1 MKAKRLL
8 STCVFVLILVLLLAG
23 PDDSA
28 AQGPSSLTVLISGP
42 TYDQGRN
49 LYRGRITVNDP
60 KNVYRLLYSVED
72 ADAGTVII
80 PETEINL
87 GGFNARPYEL
97 NGALFK
103 PERKYVLKVQAVDW
117 SGNLIPRA
125 AEGHLVNP
133 GEQFILASK
142 EFVHL
147 PPAPPRFEFRI
158 ESVNADYAAGTLII
172 RLNLPS
178 SAAVLKYDG
187 FIVDDSGQ
195 RVGVIQEALYRD
207 PEVVA
212 TLPASIREAT
222 EERAYKVTL
231 NLYTRDDQQAQATY
245 EVKLKPPPQ
254 PSLWQRVTTALAQ
267 NPYIALAILVVFSM
281 FVIAIILS
289 GRSGRTDRPPWRPPI
304 PGRPPIDLTRPG
316 ESPIA
321 RGWLTVRVIES
332 PGTSRGT
339 EQRITHFPCVIGRE
353 ENCDIRIEDPNVSR
367 THLKITYQGG
377 RFFATDVSKNGTFIG
392 DTPLQKNIPTPIPE
406 TAMVRLGNTRLELIT
421 GD

>member
-1 MKAKRLL
+1 MRANRLL
-8 STCVFVLILVLLLAG
+8 SIGVFVFTLVLLLAA
-23 PDDSA
+23 PDHGV

-42 TYDQGRN
+42 TYEQDRN

-60 KNVYRLLYSVED
+60 RSVSRLLYSVED

-87 GGFNARPYEL
+87 GGFSSRPYEL

-103 PERKYVLKVQAVDW
+103 PERKYLLKVQAVDW

-125 AEGHLVNP
+125 AEGHVVNP

-158 ESVNADYAAGTLII
+158 ESVNADYPSGVLVI
-172 RLNLPS
+172 RLNLPAG
-178 SAAVLKYDG
+178 AAVLKYDG
-187 FIVDDSGQ
+187 FVVDDSGQ
-195 RVGVIQEALYRD
+195 RVGAIQEALYRG

-212 TLPASIREAT
+212 VLPRAIREAT
-222 EERAYKVTL
+222 EERTYKVTL

-254 PSLWQRVTTALAQ
+254 PTLWQRIATALAQ
-267 NPYIALAILVVFSM
+267 NPYIALAILVVFSI
-281 FVIAIILS
+281 FVTVIILS
-289 GRSGRTDRPPWRPPI
+289 GRSGRAGQLPW
-304 PGRPPIDLTRPG
+304 RPPIDLTRPG
-316 ESPIA
+316 ESSVV
-321 RGWLTVRVIES
+321 RGWLTVRIVES
-332 PGTSRGT
+332 PGPGRGT
-339 EQRITHFPCVIGRE
+339 EKRITRFPCVIGRDQS
-353 ENCDIRIEDPNVSR
+353 CDIRIEDPAVSHR
-367 THLKITYQGG
+367 HLEIRYRDGG
-377 RFFATDVSKNGTFIG
+377 FSLVDFSKNGTFIG
-392 DTPLQKNIPTPIPE
+392 ETRLQKNAPTPIPK
-406 TAMVRLGNTRLELIT
+406 TVMVRLGSTLLELIT